1 MTNNSPYWGK
11 IQDDYAEYIRTSLKQ
26 SLVTFVTFR
35 WMVSTESAVAK
46 EAFLFGVEGLRLVLP
61 YSSSSCGLLV
71 AHRYNRNT
79 GASPAAGISTNC
91 RITVNAVGGMFVTN
105 ASAGGGALTAGPD
118 NNGTVIC
125 TVSGQALPNHWVV
138 TWHMNCAVFNP
149 FPNPPFDSPFQNS
162 KNGLQSF
169 TE

>member
-11 IQDDYAEYIRTSLKQ
+11 IQDDYAEHIRTSLKQ
-26 SLVTFVTFR
+26 SQVTFVTFR
-35 WMVSTESAVAK
+35 WMASTENAVAK

-61 YSSSSCGLLV
+61 YASSSLGLLV
-71 AHRYNRNT
+71 VHRYDRNT
-79 GASPAAGISTNC
+79 GIPPAASSTANC
-91 RITVNAVGGMFVTN
+91 RIAIRDNGIMFVAG
-105 ASAGGGALTAGPD
+105 ASTGGGALTAGPG

-125 TVSGQALPNHWVV
+125 TVSGQNPPHHWVI
-138 TWHMNCAVFNP
+138 TWHMNCAVFKP